1 MSVELIF
8 HLNQTKMECI
18 KCGTKATKRY
28 SPDLDIKGIGM
39 CDEHEEEIRMDLLI
53 TQFDKKGWEKFEKKY
68 LKDKK

>member
-1 MSVELIF
+1 M
-8 HLNQTKMECI
+8 KCI
-18 KCGTKATKRY
+18 KCGAPATKKY

-39 CDEHEEEIRMDLLI
+39 CDEHQEEIRMDLLI